1 MKKTK
6 IICTLGP
13 ASENEET
20 LSKMIDAGMNV
31 ARLNFSHG
39 THEEHAK
46 KIDTIKRV
54 REKKKV
60 PLPIM
65 LDTKGPEFR
74 IKTFAKGK
82 VNLKEGDTFTFT
94 TDEIEGD
101 KTRVSVSFSGICEQ
115 MFPGDKILLNNGLII
130 FEVVKV
136 EKPDVVCKVIVGG
149 ELSNRK
155 SMFFPDKEL
164 EMEYLS
170 AQDKAD
176 LKFGVEQ
183 GVDFIACSFVSKA
196 QNLIEVRNWLREC
209 GDTDDQIELIAK
221 IESRAGVNNL
231 DSIIDECGGI
241 MVARGDLG
249 VEVPFEELPAI
260 QKTIINKC
268 RIHGRRS
275 ITATEML
282 ESMIKQP
289 RPTRAEI
296 SDVANAVYDGSS
308 AIMLSGETAAGAYPV
323 EAVRAMARIAE
334 QAEINTDY
342 IAYIKDSDYHVKNL
356 AEALS
361 HSACTLAKDIGAKV
375 IVVCT
380 RTGGTAKTVSRFRPM
395 IDIIG
400 MTTDE
405 RAYRK
410 LALSWGVIPV
420 MSEEFYSVDVLFHYA
435 KRAAIDTGLVAKGDK
450 IVLTGGT
457 PNGKSGNSN
466 LINVETIS

>member
-13 ASENEET
+13 ASDSEEV

-39 THEEHAK
+39 THEEHAA
-46 KIDTIKRV
+46 KIALI
-54 REKKKV
+54 KKV
-60 PLPIM
+60 RAAKKAPIPIL

-94 TDEIEGD
+94 TDDVEGD
-101 KTRVSVSFSGICEQ
+101 KTRVSVSFMGICDQ

-136 EKPDVVCKVIVGG
+136 EKPNVICKVIVGG

-170 AQDKAD
+170 EQDKAD

-183 GVDFIACSFVSKA
+183 GIDFVACSFVSKA
-196 QNLIEVRNWLREC
+196 QNLIDVRNWLREC

-221 IESRAGVNNL
+221 IESRSGVNNL
-231 DSIIDECGGI
+231 DSIIDVCNGV

-268 RIHGRRS
+268 RIRGKRS

-323 EAVRAMARIAE
+323 EAVKAMAKIAQ
-334 QAEINTDY
+334 QAEVNTDY
-342 IAYIKDSDYHVKNL
+342 IAYIKDSDYHIKNL

-380 RTGGTAKTVSRFRPM
+380 RTGGTARTVSRFRPM

-435 KRAAIDTGLVAKGDK
+435 KRAAIDTGLVTKGDK

>member
-13 ASENEET
+13 ASENEEV

-39 THEEHAK
+39 THEEHAQ
-46 KIDTIKRV
+46 KIETIKRV

-60 PLPIM
+60 PLPIL

-82 VNLKEGDTFTFT
+82 VNLKEGDAFTFT
-94 TDEIEGD
+94 TEDIEGD
-101 KTRVSVSFSGICEQ
+101 KTRVSVSFAGICEQ

-136 EKPDVVCKVIVGG
+136 EAPDVVCKVLVGG

-170 AQDKAD
+170 EQDKAD

-183 GVDFIACSFVSKA
+183 GVDFVACSFVSKA
-196 QNLIEVRNWLREC
+196 QNVIDVRNWLREC
-209 GDTDDQIELIAK
+209 GDKDDQIEIIAK
-221 IESRAGVNNL
+221 IENRAGVNNL
-231 DSIIDECGGI
+231 DGIIGVCGGV

-268 RIHGRRS
+268 RIRGKRS

-323 EAVRAMARIAE
+323 EAVRAMAKIAE
-334 QAEINTDY
+334 QAELNTNY

-361 HSACTLAKDIGAKV
+361 HSACTLAQDIGAKV

-380 RTGGTAKTVSRFRPM
+380 RTGGTARTVSRFRPM

-410 LALSWGVIPV
+410 LALSWGVIPM

-435 KRAAIDTGLVAKGDK
+435 KRAAIDTGLVTKGDK

-466 LINVETIS
+466 LINVETIG

>member
-13 ASENEET
+13 ASDSEAI
-20 LSKMIDAGMNV
+20 LSNLIDAGMNV

-39 THEEHAK
+39 THEEHAEKIAKIK
-46 KIDTIKRV
+46 KL
-54 REKKKV
+54 RELKKV

-74 IKTFAKGK
+74 IKTFKDGK
-82 VNLKEGDTFTFT
+82 IKLKDGDTFRFT
-94 TDEIEGD
+94 TEDVIGD
-101 KTRVSVSFSGICEQ
+101 KTRVSVSFAGMCEQ
-115 MFPGDKILLNNGLII
+115 MAPGDKILLNNGLMV

-136 EKPDVVCKVIVGG
+136 EKPEVICKTVIGG

-164 EMEYLS
+164 EMTYLS
-170 AQDKAD
+170 EQDKAD
-176 LKFGVEQ
+176 IKFGVEQ
-183 GVDFIACSFVSKA
+183 GVDFIAASFVSKA
-196 QNLIEVRNWLREC
+196 QDVIDIRNWLREC
-209 GDTDDQIELIAK
+209 GSPDGEIEIIAK
-221 IESRAGVNNL
+221 IESRSGVNNL
-231 DSIIDECGGI
+231 NSILDVCEGV

-249 VEVPFEELPAI
+249 VEVPFEELPSI
-260 QKTIINKC
+260 QKTIINAC
-268 RIHGRRS
+268 RIRGKRS

-323 EAVRAMARIAE
+323 EAVKAMAKIAK
-334 QAEINTDY
+334 QAEANTSY
-342 IAYIKDSDYHVKNL
+342 IAHIDDSEYRITKL
-356 AEALS
+356 SEALA
-361 HSACTLAKDIGAKV
+361 HSACTLAHDIGAKV

-380 RTGGTAKTVSRFRPM
+380 RTGGTARTVSRFRPM

-435 KRAAIDTGLVAKGDK
+435 KRAAMDTGFVQKGDK

-466 LINVETIS
+466 LINVETV